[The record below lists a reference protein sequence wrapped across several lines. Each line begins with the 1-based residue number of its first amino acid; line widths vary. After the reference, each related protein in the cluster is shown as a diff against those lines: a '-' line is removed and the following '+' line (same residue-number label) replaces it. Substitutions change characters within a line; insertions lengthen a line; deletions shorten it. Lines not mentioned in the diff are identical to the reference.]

1 MSPGRALAPACIAVI
16 GFNLDEGGIQDLEF
30 QPATRQPV
38 RLRKWQVLLVNR
50 YALNLH

>member
-1 MSPGRALAPACIAVI
+1 MPPGRALAPARTAII
-16 GFNLDEGGIQDLEF
+16 GFDLDEGGIQNLEF